1 MKFDELP
8 TTDRSGRELAVDNAI
23 VTSVSLSIADH
34 GCLSG
39 WLFTEFGSGSC
50 GFGGYML
57 GRRDE
62 NNVMFIKGYAAEFIV
77 RCAKVCGVEEWEKI
91 EGQPIRVLHEGL
103 SGGIVA
109 IGHFLKDEW
118 FCPRKEWE
126 NA

>member
-8 TTDRSGRELAVDNAI
+8 AYGRDGGYLEVDNAI

-39 WLFTEFGSGSC
+39 WLLTEFGSGGC

-62 NNVMFIKGYAAEFIV
+62 NNLHGKGHAAEFIV
-77 RCAKVCGVEEWEKI
+77 RCIKVCGVEEWEKI
-91 EGQPIRVLHEGL
+91 KGQPIRVLHEGL
-103 SGGIVA
+103 GGGIVA